1 MRSIPKTSASVAL
14 VAALLLVGCR
24 GDRGP
29 EFVPAGATEP
39 HRGGVLVYSVVDG
52 LRTLDPLIAYDEYTF
67 GALHHML
74 DTLVG
79 YEPAFGPDQG
89 NEVAPQ
95 LAKSW
100 TISDDAKTYTFH
112 LRRGLTY
119 WDGSPVVAGD
129 FVYALER
136 CLTHQSSPF
145 AQFIF
150 GIVGA
155 EALSKGDATTLA
167 GATTPDD
174 LTLVIELAEPDASFL
189 YIMAMPFAAPQKRA
203 FIESLSKQQLRTTL
217 LGTGPFKMKK
227 WDEGTVL
234 VLERNDNYW
243 DPAIPYLDGIVLY
256 ESIKRDT
263 AFLKFQA
270 GELMTVDRLSSAD
283 FIYVAGHKEWRQYL
297 YNVPNMNVYGEK
309 MNVTKKP
316 FTDKRVRQA
325 LNYALN
331 KDNQIK
337 LMNGLGVAAHGIL
350 PPMMPGYDSTLKPY
364 PHDPEK
370 AKALLAEAGYP
381 NGFSITYTTLADPRS
396 EKLAQALQS
405 DMAKVGVKVEIELMT
420 FPTYLDASARPDG
433 LAFAYTAWFMDYPDP
448 SNFVDVR
455 FHTKMIAEQD
465 SNNDTFYSN
474 PKLDQMMD
482 AAKAEV
488 DPDKRWRMYNEIE
501 QLLYDEC
508 PWIWNYHRNSVEMRQ
523 PYVMNYYPHPVW
535 LRDYRYTWL
544 DVGPSGKPVKK
555 K

>member
-1 MRSIPKTSASVAL
+1 MRSIPKTSASLL
-14 VAALLLVGCR
+14 VAAVALAACR

-39 HRGGVLVYSVVDG
+39 QRGGVLVYSVVDG

-79 YEPAFGPDQG
+79 YEPAFGPDEG
-89 NEVAPQ
+89 NELVPQ
-95 LAKSW
+95 LASSW
-100 TISDDAKTYTFH
+100 EISDDARTYTFH
-112 LRRGLTY
+112 LRHGVTY
-119 WDGSPVVAGD
+119 WDGSPMVAGD

-136 CLTHQSSPF
+136 CLTHESSPF
-145 AQFIF
+145 AQFIM
-150 GIVGA
+150 GIDGA
-155 EALSKGDATTLA
+155 KALSEGKATSLA
-167 GATTPDD
+167 GARAVDD
-174 LTLVIELAEPDASFL
+174 HTLVIELTEPDASFL
-189 YIMAMPFAAPQKRA
+189 YVLAMPFAAPQRRE

-227 WDEGTVL
+227 WDEGTRL
-234 VLERNDNYW
+234 VLERNDRYW
-243 DPAIPYLDGIVLY
+243 DPALPYLDGIVLY

-263 AFLKFQA
+263 GFLKFQA

-283 FIYVAGHKEWRQYL
+283 FIYVAEHPEWKKYL

-309 MNVTKKP
+309 MNVTKPP

-337 LMNGLGVAAHGIL
+337 LMNGLGVPAHGIL
-350 PPMMPGYDSTLKPY
+350 PPMMPGYDSTLQPY
-364 PHDPEK
+364 PHDPAK

-381 NGFSITYTTLADPRS
+381 DGFSITYTTLSDPRS
-396 EKLAQALQS
+396 EKLAQALQA
-405 DMAKVGVKVEIELMT
+405 DLAKVGVKVDIELMT
-420 FPTYLDASARPDG
+420 FPTYLDATARPDG
-433 LAFAYTAWFMDYPDP
+433 LKFAYTAWFMDYPDP
-448 SNFVDVR
+448 SNFIDVR
-455 FHTKMIAEQD
+455 FHTKMIAERD

-474 PKLDQMMD
+474 PTLDRMLD

-488 DPDKRWRMYNEIE
+488 DQDKRWAMYHEIE
-501 QLLYDEC
+501 RLLYDEC

-544 DVGPSGKPVKK
+544 DLGPNGKPVKRK
-555 K
+555 